1 MRNDRSLA
9 KIGTAGART
18 RSLARLRRRCIS
30 ARISTLAN
38 GSRRSQAKRRSAP
51 GAMPQAICAA
61 SMAIVPEPQQGS
73 CRAPPVAGVPRQPAA
88 ASIAAASVSLS
99 GASPLSLRQPRLNS
113 DSPELST

>member
-9 KIGTAGART
+9 KIGTSGART

-30 ARISTLAN
+30 ARISTLVK
-38 GSRRSQAKRRSAP
+38 GSSRSQAKRRSAP

-73 CRAPPVAGVPRQPAA
+73 CRAPPAAGVPRQPAA

-99 GASPLSLRQPRLNS
+99 GASPVSLRQPRLNS